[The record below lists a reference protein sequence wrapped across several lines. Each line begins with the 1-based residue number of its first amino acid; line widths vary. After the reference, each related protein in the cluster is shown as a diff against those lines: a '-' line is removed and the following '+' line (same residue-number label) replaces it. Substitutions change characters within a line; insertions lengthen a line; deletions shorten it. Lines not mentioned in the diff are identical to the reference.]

1 MLQNI
6 RGCSPLNGYT
16 SGFPFDVVMARI
28 AFPSAATSG
37 SVLKMDGANRI
48 VPPSIVPIERWCQW
62 CTVQASPKA
71 KTFLI
76 QCFCKRFCW
85 KSIGIEGDNGC
96 IVDIWLSVDGYLR
109 HGLQHGKQFFT
120 AGGFMSKNSIDCFL
134 PYKGNA
140 GTQRQN
146 TSNVQCTTF
155 QAIRQKIWHFQFGRK
170 TSGYRHIAVV

>member
-1 MLQNI
+1 MVHSAGQPEGKNLFDPMLLQ
-6 RGCSPLNGYT
+6 
-16 SGFPFDVVMARI
+16 
-28 AFPSAATSG
+28 AFLLET
-37 SVLKMDGANRI
+37 
-48 VPPSIVPIERWCQW
+48 
-62 CTVQASPKA
+62 
-71 KTFLI
+71 
-76 QCFCKRFCW
+76 
-85 KSIGIEGDNGC
+85 IGIEGDNGC

-170 TSGYRHIAVV
+170 TPVPPYSSGLMGNLVSVNNRPVPVAPYSPL